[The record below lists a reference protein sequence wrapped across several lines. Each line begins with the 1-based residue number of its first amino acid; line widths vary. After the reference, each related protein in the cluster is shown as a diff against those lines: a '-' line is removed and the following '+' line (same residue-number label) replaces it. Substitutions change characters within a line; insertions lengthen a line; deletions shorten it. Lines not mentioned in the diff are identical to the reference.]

1 MPEITE
7 DETYFGR
14 GVYVYCDQHMRPHS
28 TGWCTV
34 GLKHKQK
41 LDADNIQD
49 AYVECEAKELK
60 VFKG

>member
-7 DETYFGR
+7 DEIYFGR
-14 GVYVYCDQHMRPHS
+14 HAFVYCDQHLRPHA

-34 GLKHKQK
+34 SLKHKQK
-41 LDADNIQD
+41 LDAENIQD
-49 AYVECEAKELK
+49 AYAECEAKELK